1 VVVAGKIRPQQQARI
16 TAMSTQRLQDV
27 RLRTPEGV
35 AFSFRLATPL
45 LRLLAMLV
53 DNACVAAAWSAVSV
67 LFSLLNVVSGDVAA
81 AAAIVGYFVLSNGYT
96 IATEWRW
103 QGQTFGKRILRLRVV
118 DERGLPLSF
127 SQVAIRNLLRFIDS
141 LPAAYAVGGVVALLN
156 TRGQRLGDIAAG
168 TLVIWEPPVEAPDL
182 SALRF
187 AVTRLSSL
195 GCGMPWPPL
204 RRVSHGRRLHVA
216 TNSNPAPASI
226 FLPNSPRCCVQK
238 RGYPRNCWMASPT
251 NSLYAMLWTFST
263 SAGRKRSNQL
273 CCRVANTGAP
283 PRYIRNGSS
292 TNTSG
297 RPGER

>member
-1 VVVAGKIRPQQQARI
+1 
-16 TAMSTQRLQDV
+16 MSTQRLQDV

-182 SALRF
+182 SALRGEKYNTLRGHP
-187 AVTRLSSL
+187 AVVARL
-195 GCGMPWPPL
+195 
-204 RRVSHGRRLHVA
+204 RHAV
-216 TNSNPAPASI
+216 APAE
-226 FLPNSPRCCVQK
+226 
-238 RGYPRNCWMASPT
+238 A
-251 NSLYAMLWTFST
+251 
-263 SAGRKRSNQL
+263 
-273 CCRVANTGAP
+273 RVAWQALARRDQLEPSARLDLFAELATLLRSKTRIPEELLDGISDEQFVRNVVDVL
-283 PRYIRNGSS
+283 YISR
-292 TNTSG
+292 T
-297 RPGER
+297 